1 MSPVPH
7 RTSSR
12 PPVGRIASWR
22 ARVERF
28 LTRDVWA
35 QDISHLPT
43 FRRWLYKVARVA
55 YLTVRGATED
65 RCTSRAAA
73 LTYVTVLSIVPLLA
87 LAFSV
92 AKGLDAYKDLRESVI
107 TPFLEE
113 LEPSQSASG
122 EAIGV
127 VIPEA
132 DSGAPSDTETDTT
145 GEDTGEDTPGDVA
158 DTDTADGS
166 LDAADEGEQTE
177 GIPTESGSQASGQLR
192 EAADRILDLVENT
205 DFGSLGAIGLLLL
218 MYTVLKLLS
227 SIEGTMNDI
236 WGVHRSRTWTRKV
249 ADYISMLVIV
259 PMLLM
264 ASAGLTATLKG
275 DWLPEVVRDT
285 GFYRSGIL
293 PLLKLLALL
302 APVVGFTFIYLFIPN
317 TRVRVRSALWGGL
330 LGGLLWQ
337 VLIVVHVQFQLGVA
351 RTNAIY
357 STFAALPVF
366 LVWLFMAWNIVLLG
380 AELACAHQ
388 NEPNYGQV
396 ARARDFDPRLLESVA
411 VRAMVRIG
419 QQFRAGAD
427 PLNSA
432 DLSDRLGV
440 PVRTVNDVL
449 GHLISNKLLI
459 QADADGHQDTYLV
472 PGRSLGTIRI
482 QQILD
487 ALKGP
492 TSDSRLD
499 PHGELDNF
507 ADRALEQ
514 FRSHRDGDASNRV
527 LSELLDALPADEPA

>member
-1 MSPVPH
+1 VNPAPQRSEN
-7 RTSSR
+7 R
-12 PPVGRIASWR
+12 PPSGRIANWR
-22 ARVERF
+22 ARIERF
-28 LTRDVWA
+28 LTQDVWTEEL
-35 QDISHLPT
+35 SLLPR
-43 FRRWLYKVARVA
+43 FRRWLYKVARVV
-55 YLTVRGATED
+55 YLTVRGVNKD

-92 AKGLDAYKDLRESVI
+92 AKGLDAYKNLRETVI
-107 TPFLEE
+107 TPFLEDLDPETGSNQANGE
-113 LEPSQSASG
+113 LEIVMPKEGANPDGAASTDAANPGATDTNAATVSPG
-122 EAIGV
+122 EAVDGGTPV
-127 VIPEA
+127 TDEVLAGEA
-132 DSGAPSDTETDTT
+132 D
-145 GEDTGEDTPGDVA
+145 
-158 DTDTADGS
+158 
-166 LDAADEGEQTE
+166 
-177 GIPTESGSQASGQLR
+177 SQASGQLR

-205 DFGSLGAIGLLLL
+205 DFGSLGAVGLLLL

-249 ADYISMLVIV
+249 SDYISMLVIV

-285 GFYRSGIL
+285 GFFRSGIL
-293 PLLKLLALL
+293 PVFKVLALL

-330 LGGLLWQ
+330 LGGVLWQ
-337 VLIVVHVQFQLGVA
+337 ALIIAHVQFQLGVA

-396 ARARDFDPRLLESVA
+396 ARAREFDPRLLESVA
-411 VRAMVRIG
+411 VRAMMRIG
-419 QQFRAGAD
+419 QQFRSGD
-427 PLNSA
+427 QPLNTA

-440 PVRTVNDVL
+440 PVRTLNDVL
-449 GHLISNKLLI
+449 GHLTANRLLI
-459 QADADGHQDTYLV
+459 MADTDGHPDGHLV
-472 PGRSLGTIRI
+472 PGRALGTIRI

-492 TSDSRLD
+492 ISESHLD
-499 PHGELDNF
+499 PHDELDNF
-507 ADRALEQ
+507 ADSALAR
-514 FRSHRDGDASNRV
+514 FRSTRDGDASNQV
-527 LSELLDALPADEPA
+527 LSDLLDSLPED

>member
-1 MSPVPH
+1 VNPAPQ

-92 AKGLDAYKDLRESVI
+92 AKGLDAYKDLRDSVI

-113 LEPSQSASG
+113 LEPSHDASG

-127 VIPEA
+127 VIPEP
-132 DSGAPSDTETDTT
+132 APGTESETDAAVGDTT
-145 GEDTGEDTPGDVA
+145 GSVA
-158 DTDTADGS
+158 DTDASEGPSDGTDE
-166 LDAADEGEQTE
+166 DALVQGT
-177 GIPTESGSQASGQLR
+177 PTQSGSQASGQLR